1 MEDINTQYS
10 SLAYDFSFMLFCN
23 ALISNREYQ
32 TKTLL
37 FKEEGFIPYGYVTWL
52 YTWACY
58 LQTVY
63 LVQRSPVSPA
73 HCVTAG
79 KGVIQ

>member
-1 MEDINTQYS
+1 MFLLQILCSYI
-10 SLAYDFSFMLFCN
+10 LSFE
-23 ALISNREYQ
+23 ISH
-32 TKTLL
+32 
-37 FKEEGFIPYGYVTWL
+37 FKEEGFTPYGYVTWL

-73 HCVTAG
+73 HYVTAG
-79 KGVIQ
+79 KGVK

>member
-1 MEDINTQYS
+1 MYISERLLIKRRDS
-10 SLAYDFSFMLFCN
+10 SG
-23 ALISNREYQ
+23 R
-32 TKTLL
+32 
-37 FKEEGFIPYGYVTWL
+37 FKEEGFTPYGYVTWL

-73 HCVTAG
+73 HYVTAG
-79 KGVIQ
+79 KGVK